1 MIKTNIEC
9 EVSSSNAIKYLKVAK
24 RLIPDEL
31 NRTKC
36 TIIVQEL
43 IERYWVEGRVQNKE
57 SVNLERTGRRESGR
71 LNRCE
76 LANNISA
83 FLKEHKTEAEET
95 FLFGSLKVIF
105 YATSHCIVYKFLSS
119 SF

>member
-43 IERYWVEGRVQNKE
+43 IERY
-57 SVNLERTGRRESGR
+57 
-71 LNRCE
+71 
-76 LANNISA
+76 
-83 FLKEHKTEAEET
+83 
-95 FLFGSLKVIF
+95 
-105 YATSHCIVYKFLSS
+105 
-119 SF
+119 